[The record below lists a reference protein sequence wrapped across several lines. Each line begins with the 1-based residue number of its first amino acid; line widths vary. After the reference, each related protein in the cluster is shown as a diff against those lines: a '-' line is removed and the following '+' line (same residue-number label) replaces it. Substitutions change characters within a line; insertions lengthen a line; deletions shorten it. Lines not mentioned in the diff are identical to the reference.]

1 MKALFLKSNLYVQ
14 TWKDLQTYFIE
25 KCYRTM
31 QVLCIKAYMCF
42 HLCTYTCKRMGRI
55 LNTSNAVKSLSL
67 WKEVGMKVTWEGR
80 GCSSLTLFADVCI
93 VWIFCETIFF
103 YDLHILF
110 YFILFYFIY
119 FLSCTHRM
127 CKFLDQGS
135 NLHHSSD
142 NTRSLTCWATR
153 ELPDQCI
160 LESHKRKQWRAHGVF
175 SWTQITRN
183 CLHCRNNLPR

>member
-110 YFILFYFIY
+110 YFILFYFIL
-119 FLSCTHRM
+119 FIFWAVPTECVSSWTRDRTCTTAVTTP
-127 CKFLDQGS
+127 DPWPAEPPG
-135 NLHHSSD
+135 N
-142 NTRSLTCWATR
+142 SLT
-153 ELPDQCI
+153 
-160 LESHKRKQWRAHGVF
+160 SVF
-175 SWTQITRN
+175 
-183 CLHCRNNLPR
+183 